1 MAWGAAVWEPIAC
14 CSWQPG
20 GMMPRLRVSDWEAEV
35 VFFISHFY
43 FPQTLQLL
51 RGGVLPC
58 KIIKPRLFSHVFI
71 QQALEGCSWVSFSSW
86 VESHGCFFHTHSSP
100 PPPPKHSQKDTLC
113 LTDTWKSLCSVARS
127 HVKTAHKIFQE
138 YPSKDMCKGP
148 ENYLD
153 SLQTSL

>member
-43 FPQTLQLL
+43 IPQTLQLL

-58 KIIKPRLFSHVFI
+58 KIINPRLFSHVFI

-86 VESHGCFFHTHSSP
+86 VGSHGCFFHTHTP
-100 PPPPKHSQKDTLC
+100 PLPRPPNILKRTHPTSQIPGNPYAVWPDLMLKR
-113 LTDTWKSLCSVARS
+113 LTR
-127 HVKTAHKIFQE
+127 F
-138 YPSKDMCKGP
+138 SKNIPLRTCAKG
-148 ENYLD
+148 LRII
-153 SLQTSL
+153 